1 MPLPANPAHLADAEL
16 ARMRKELANSH
27 SADVSRVEQEFE
39 AARSA
44 MRAEVAALESALAG
58 ERAHSQE
65 LEKVRRRKQT
75 LARAVIRALRGR
87 RCAGHCCCDCRG
99 ALL

>member
-65 LEKVRRRKQT
+65 LEKVRRRKRTQAHASARARSDQGIVGQT
-75 LARAVIRALRGR
+75 LRLP
-87 RCAGHCCCDCRG
+87 
-99 ALL
+99 LLP